1 MEYTHGND
9 RGLTYTRGSVCTEM
23 IYIRCTHE
31 GAIHMEGQTYKRIY
45 AWRDI
50 YIMEY
55 KIFTEMTSIQRRY
68 THGKTNNIHTK
79 GTIR

>member
-1 MEYTHGND
+1 
-9 RGLTYTRGSVCTEM
+9 
-23 IYIRCTHE
+23 
-31 GAIHMEGQTYKRIY
+31 MEGQTYKRIY

-68 THGKTNNIHTK
+68 KHGKTNNIHTK
-79 GTIR
+79 GVRVQTQARG